1 MCRLSSSQ
9 YDLYRSTN
17 SGLGRSLFGW
27 LHELWRP
34 RLPQVEEAEV
44 VRFPAE
50 VAASADQA
58 ADQKRSEAA

>member
-1 MCRLSSSQ
+1 
-9 YDLYRSTN
+9 
-17 SGLGRSLFGW
+17 

-50 VAASADQA
+50 VAASADQE